1 MKNILLP
8 TDFSDNSW
16 NAIKYALKLYKNE
29 PCTFHLFH
37 AYTPI
42 IHNIDYMLMAP
53 AQFGLSDP
61 MEDAAKVSLS
71 KLVAQI
77 LNEFGANPD
86 HAFKTIARFDTL
98 ASGVRDL
105 IQELQIHLIVMGTKG
120 ASGAKEVLFGS
131 QTVQVFNT
139 ITCPIL
145 AIPSAFEYDAPHEI
159 LFPTDLE
166 INFENVHLE
175 VLKGLATTN
184 NSRINVLH
192 VSSGNEL
199 TKAQIDNQNQLATL
213 FEGAAYLFHDVG
225 AMELTEAINEFQV
238 KHKINLLA
246 MVNNK
251 HSLFENLFFKNAIRQ
266 IGFHLNIPF
275 LVIPNIKSKNS

>member
-16 NAIKYALKLYKNE
+16 NAIKYALQLYKQDI
-29 PCTFHLFH
+29 CTFYIFH

-42 IHNIDYMLMAP
+42 IYTIDYMVMAP

-61 MEDAAKVSLS
+61 IEDAAKESLS
-71 KLVAQI
+71 KLEHQI
-77 LNEFGANPD
+77 TQEFGFNEN
-86 HAFKTIARFDTL
+86 HKFKTIARFDTL
-98 ASGVRDL
+98 VLGVKSL
-105 IQELQIHLIVMGTKG
+105 IHEFGIHFIVMGTQG
-120 ASGAKEVLFGS
+120 ATGANAVLFGS
-131 QTVQVFNT
+131 NTVQVFNA

-145 AIPSAFEYDAPHEI
+145 AIPSHFYYEAPHEL

-175 VLKGLATTN
+175 LFKALATSN

-192 VSSGNEL
+192 VSRGKEL
-199 TKAQIDNQNQLATL
+199 TPAQIQNKNQLATF
-213 FEGAAYLFHDVG
+213 FEGIAYLFHDLSTL
-225 AMELTEAINEFQV
+225 EIPEAINEFQV

-251 HSLFENLFFKNAIRQ
+251 HSIFGNIFFKNTIHQ
-266 IGFHLNIPF
+266 IGFHLKIPF
-275 LVIPNIKSKNS
+275 LVIPNIKTNNP